1 MLRRMLKTAI
11 PGALVL
17 FAALSPALLA
27 HHSNANYDAKVEK
40 SMKGTV
46 VDYDWGN
53 PHVLVIWDVTDP
65 SGKVVRWTG
74 DLASVESEQ
83 ADGLSRHTLKPGDE
97 VIMTVHPAKDG
108 TPYANIIQIR
118 RGDGTMILAVRS
130 QGPKPAAVSKQ

>member
-1 MLRRMLKTAI
+1 MKNKVLALGMLLTS
-11 PGALVL
+11 VL
-17 FAALSPALLA
+17 LIAGPAFA
-27 HHSNANYDAKVEK
+27 HHAWGGYDMKNL
-40 SMKGTV
+40 STIKGTV
-46 VDYDWGN
+46 SQFDWGN

-83 ADGLSRHTLKPGDE
+83 ADGLTRHTLKPGDE

>member
-1 MLRRMLKTAI
+1 MLRSTLKIAI
-11 PGALVL
+11 PLAMVL
-17 FAALSPALLA
+17 FAALSPAVQA

-53 PHVLVIWDVTDP
+53 PHVLVIWDVKDP
-65 SGKVVRWTG
+65 GGKTVRWTG

-83 ADGLSRHTLKPGDE
+83 ADGLTRHTLKPGDE

-130 QGPKPAAVSKQ
+130 QGPKPASAGK